1 MSFELPKPSLI
12 ESIEKIIWNFRIS
25 KQSAIGCTPFEKH
38 FTRVANTRWKNLM
51 SDIEHLDKGKDIL
64 SKDRATNWELHDGAE
79 DGYLDKEKDS
89 TSDPEDNVPLS
100 RTVTLNTNPDD
111 IKQASKPL
119 QKEKQS
125 WEVIYIERC
134 LTVKIGIHILI

>member
-1 MSFELPKPSLI
+1 
-12 ESIEKIIWNFRIS
+12 
-25 KQSAIGCTPFEKH
+25 
-38 FTRVANTRWKNLM
+38 M